1 MIMKKSSLFIT
12 AALAATVMNA
22 AEKAPATKA
31 TAKKVTAKK
40 VQRIRLT
47 PEMMKQLQAKQSKP
61 IDWSF
66 LPETVAEINGKKIS
80 KKVLI
85 KFFEDQMKMMP
96 YQVRVTTEQ
105 VKKYAPQLVDQ
116 LVSQQLLTDLATKAG
131 FKPSAKLVEKGIN
144 DKLKEMKPAQL
155 NMMKQQMAARKTTV
169 EQFVKKQAQNPMI
182 QTQYAI
188 GEWVKSKTTA
198 VKPTDAEIKA
208 FYDKNKDNPQINKV
222 LQLKMSG
229 DPVGTVRASHILI
242 KIDKNNDDKAAKA
255 KAEAILA
262 KLKKGERF
270 EDLAKANSACGSAKS
285 GGSLGAFKKGQ
296 MVKEFEAAVFKLK
309 VGETSGLVKTKFGYH
324 IIRRDKSAETKYFP
338 YATVKEKISAFL
350 SMQKERGAFANFIKA
365 ALKKAKADQK
375 VKIFVKAKK

>member
-1 MIMKKSSLFIT
+1 MKKSSLFVSAI
-12 AALAATVMNA
+12 LAATVMNA

-31 TAKKVTAKK
+31 VAKTAPPKKIQKF
-40 VQRIRLT
+40 QLT

-66 LPETVAEINGKKIS
+66 LPATVAEVNGKKIP
-80 KKVLI
+80 KEVLI
-85 KFFEDQMKMMP
+85 KFFTDQMKMMP
-96 YQVRVTTEQ
+96 YQVRVTTAQ

-144 DKLKEMKPAQL
+144 DKLKEMKPEQL

-169 EQFVKKQAQNPMI
+169 AQFIQQQASNPMI

-188 GEWVKSKTTA
+188 GEWVKSKTSA
-198 VKPTDAEIKA
+198 VKPTDAEVKA
-208 FYDKNKDNPQINKV
+208 FYDKNKDNPQINKA

-229 DPVGTVRASHILI
+229 DPAGAVRASHILI
-242 KIDKNNDDKAAKA
+242 KIDAKNDDKAAKA

-262 KLKKGERF
+262 KLKKGEKF
-270 EDLAKANSACGSAKS
+270 EELAKTNSACGSAKA

-296 MVKEFEAAVFKLK
+296 MVKEFETAAFGLK

-338 YATVKEKISAFL
+338 YATVKEKISSYL
-350 SMQKERGAFANFIKA
+350 SMQKERGAFANIIKA
-365 ALKKAKADQK
+365 ELKKAKADQK